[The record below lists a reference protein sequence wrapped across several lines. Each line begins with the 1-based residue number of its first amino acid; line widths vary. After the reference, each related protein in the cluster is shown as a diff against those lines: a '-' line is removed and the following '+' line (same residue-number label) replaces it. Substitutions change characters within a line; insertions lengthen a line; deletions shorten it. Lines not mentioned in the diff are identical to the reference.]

1 MFYQILNL
9 IFWINAFFVKFIL
22 QISQLP
28 NISHEWL
35 CIENEPSIS
44 VFRGHKSHLVLMI
57 SFRGIKEG
65 VRWRDLFAVLKM
77 GDLGFTRVPFGMV
90 GSND

>member
-1 MFYQILNL
+1 MNGCVLKMNL
-9 IFWINAFFVKFIL
+9 
-22 QISQLP
+22 
-28 NISHEWL
+28 
-35 CIENEPSIS
+35 CSIS